1 MTLQPQQSA
10 ASTMCEGTRIVHV
23 VRQFLPNRGGLEDV
37 VANLCKEQLRV
48 GLAPSVVT
56 LDRLFARPDVLLPRE
71 EVINGI
77 PIRRIPYFGSSRYP
91 LAPSIFACLGD
102 AEVVHVHA
110 VDFFFDALAIGWLLH
125 RKPLVATTHGG
136 FFHTADFS
144 ALKKIWFNGPTRLS
158 SRAYRAIAACSAN
171 DARMFESVAAGNVH
185 LIENGVDLDKFA
197 DASSPVPVRR
207 IVSIGR
213 FSKNKR
219 PDHLIA
225 TMAELLRSGDD
236 WHLDMI
242 GVASDW
248 SESELS
254 DAVTQ
259 AGLADHIDLHFE
271 LEDAAVR
278 VLMSQASLFIS
289 ASEFEGFG
297 LVVIEAMSA
306 GLMPI
311 VQPNAAFTALAKK
324 HPVIRLANF
333 ADPVEAAET
342 IADAFNTLSNGNAAL
357 ASTKAELSVYSWRH
371 VAQSYQSMYNSVLRR
386 TDRSDLPVG
395 DVKIGPKT

>member
-1 MTLQPQQSA
+1 MSLQPQQSA
-10 ASTMCEGTRIVHV
+10 PSTMRRGMRIVHV

-37 VANLCKEQLRV
+37 VANLCKEQLRM

-56 LDRLFARPDVLLPRE
+56 LDRLFARPDVRLPRE

-91 LAPSIFACLGD
+91 LAPSIFAYLGD
-102 AEVVHVHA
+102 AEIVHVHA
-110 VDFFFDALAIGWLLH
+110 VDFFFDALAIGWMLH

-144 ALKKIWFNGPTRLS
+144 VLKKIWFNGPTRLS

-171 DARMFESVAAGNVH
+171 DARTFENVAAGHVH

-197 DASSPVPVRR
+197 EASSSVPVRR

-248 SESELS
+248 SESELR
-254 DAVTQ
+254 DAVAQ
-259 AGLADHIDLHFE
+259 AGLADHIALHFE
-271 LEDAAVR
+271 LDDAAVR
-278 VLMSQASLFIS
+278 ALMSQASLFVS

-297 LVVIEAMSA
+297 LAVIEAMSA

-324 HPVIRLANF
+324 HPLIRLANF

-342 IADAFNTLSNGNAAL
+342 IADAFTTLSNGNASL
-357 ASTKAELSVYSWRH
+357 ASAKAELSVYSWRH
-371 VAQSYQSMYNSVLRR
+371 VAQSYQWMYNSALRR
-386 TDRSDLPVG
+386 TNRIDVPVG
-395 DVKIGPKT
+395 DAETGSET